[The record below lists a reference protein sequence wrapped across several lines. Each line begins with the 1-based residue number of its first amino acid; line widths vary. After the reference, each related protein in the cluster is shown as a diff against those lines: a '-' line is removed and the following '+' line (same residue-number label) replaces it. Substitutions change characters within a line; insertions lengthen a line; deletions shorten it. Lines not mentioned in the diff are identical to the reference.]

1 MLSFATMSS
10 VEILLIISIVIQLF
24 ATGIAIYLT
33 NQTKYSALWI
43 CCVIALAMLSVE
55 RVFQLCIFDG
65 AHISPYLQAW
75 IGIIASFSLSVSVIC
90 ARFLVNYVERMS
102 AQRRL
107 FEKKLMSAVLRTEE
121 RSRAQFSRELH
132 DGLGPLLSS
141 AKMSLSTL
149 STEDMN
155 DKDRETLR
163 NTAQVID
170 EAIRSLREI
179 SNNLSP
185 HVLNNF
191 GLARGISNFVERIV
205 TMHKVDIAF
214 RTKLRTER
222 FDPNVEVIIYR
233 VTCELINNSLKHS
246 GCSTIDV
253 ELILQDNKLI
263 LSYVDN
269 GCGFSPQEAAE
280 RGMGLS
286 NIRSRI
292 SSIGGHLS
300 ITSEVGSGMSA
311 YIEVATDSTQVRRPE
326 NVMRRRRLFRDAK
339 REDKHSI
346 G

>member
-1 MLSFATMSS
+1 MSS

-24 ATGIAIYLT
+24 ATGIAVYLT
-33 NQTKYSALWI
+33 NQTKYIALWI

-55 RVFQLCIFDG
+55 RVLQLCIFDG
-65 AHISPYLQAW
+65 TSISPYLQAW
-75 IGIIASFSLSVSVIC
+75 IGIIASISISVSVIC
-90 ARFLVNYVERMS
+90 ARFLVNYVERMT

-107 FEKKLMSAVLRTEE
+107 FENKLMSAVLRTEE
-121 RSRAQFSRELH
+121 RSRAEFSRELH

-141 AKMSLSTL
+141 AKMSISTL
-149 STEDMN
+149 STDNMN
-155 DKDRETLR
+155 DRDRETLR

-191 GLARGISNFVERIV
+191 GLARGINNFVERIV
-205 TMHKVDIAF
+205 TIHNVDITF

-222 FDPNVEVIIYR
+222 FDPNVEVILYR

-246 GCSTIDV
+246 GCTAIDV
-253 ELILQDNKLI
+253 ELTLQANRLRLNYI
-263 LSYVDN
+263 DN
-269 GCGFSPQEAAE
+269 GCGFSISDAAE

-292 SSIGGHLS
+292 SSLGGHLS
-300 ITSEVGSGMSA
+300 LESEEGHGMRA
-311 YIEVATDSTQVRRPE
+311 FIEVATDSTQVRHPE
-326 NVMRRRRLFRDAK
+326 NLMRRRRLFGDAK

>member
-1 MLSFATMSS
+1 MSS
-10 VEILLIISIVIQLF
+10 VEILLIISIAIQLF
-24 ATGIAIYLT
+24 ATGIAVYLT

-55 RVFQLCIFDG
+55 RVFQLCTFDG
-65 AHISPYLQAW
+65 VLVSPYLQAW
-75 IGIIASFSLSVSVIC
+75 IGIVASFSISVSVIC

-107 FEKKLMSAVLRTEE
+107 FENKLMSAVLRTEE
-121 RSRAQFSRELH
+121 RSRAEFSRELH

-149 STEDMN
+149 STDNMN
-155 DKDRETLR
+155 DRDRETLR

-191 GLARGISNFVERIV
+191 GLARGINNFVERIV
-205 TMHKVDIAF
+205 TIHNVDITF
-214 RTKLRTER
+214 RTKLRAER
-222 FDPNVEVIIYR
+222 FDPNVEVILYR

-246 GCSTIDV
+246 QCTVIDV
-253 ELILQDNKLI
+253 ELKLQDNKLQ
-263 LSYVDN
+263 LSYNDN
-269 GCGFSPQEAAE
+269 GCGFSLQEASE

-286 NIRSRI
+286 NIRSRV
-292 SSIGGHLS
+292 SSLGGVL
-300 ITSEVGSGMSA
+300 TLESEKGCGMRA
-311 YIEVATDSTQVRRPE
+311 FIEVATDSTQVRLPE
-326 NVMRRRRLFRDAK
+326 NLMRRRRLFGDAK
-339 REDKHSI
+339 RDDKNSI